1 MQTDNKTKVS
11 SGRNLVGGTRKPG
24 KFAFTLIELLIVIAI
39 IAILAAILLPVLS
52 QAKLHAQ
59 TLQSMNNLRQ
69 IGLAWKMYSSD
80 NNGMFVVNGEGSS
93 ADTYISWVAGWL
105 DYNGGGSG
113 GSDDTNTSLL
123 TGPASLM
130 GSYIPNYLA
139 FKSPLDQSK
148 QFGMTGQPRVR
159 SYSMNGAIA
168 CWLNPPSL
176 GLHNSWLP
184 YQPSGATSGFKVYV
198 RESDVVNNPG
208 PSDLFVFLDE
218 SPDSINDGFFAV
230 QMPNAAASTEWI
242 DFPSKF
248 GGVCPFFFAD
258 GHSELHKWLQPG
270 NIPTPTYVTT
280 TFGGGT
286 PKATF
291 ELADPDIIWV
301 AKHTSAPAN
310 GISRGY

>member
-1 MQTDNKTKVS
+1 MQTDNKTEVRSGQNSDNGTEQVS
-11 SGRNLVGGTRKPG
+11 RFG
-24 KFAFTLIELLIVIAI
+24 FTLIELLVVIAI

-52 QAKLHAQ
+52 QARIHAQ
-59 TLQSMNNLRQ
+59 TIQSLSNLRQ
-69 IGLAWKMYSSD
+69 IGQGWKMYSSD
-80 NNGMFVVNGEGSS
+80 NNGLFVVNGEGSS

-113 GSDDTNTSLL
+113 GTDDTNISLL
-123 TGPASLM
+123 TGPTSLM
-130 GSYIPNYLA
+130 GSYVQNYNTY
-139 FKSPLDQSK
+139 KSPLDQSK
-148 QFGMTGQPRVR
+148 QFGLSGQPRVR

-168 CWLNPPSL
+168 AWLNPPSL

-184 YQPSGATSGFKVYV
+184 YVPGGGSGFKVYV
-198 RESDVVNNPG
+198 RESDVIFNPG

-230 QMPNAAASTEWI
+230 QMPNNAASTEWI

-258 GHSELHKWLQPG
+258 GHAELHKWLQPG

-280 TFGGGT
+280 TFGGGS

-291 ELADPDIIWV
+291 ELADPDIIWL

-310 GISRGY
+310 GTPLKY